1 MQRSLEGWLKD
12 SAEQKRQVNTD
23 KQAGLASRSSKF
35 PALQGHST
43 PFAAIVIA
51 LAVLLGPSSD
61 TESVH
66 CPGAAP
72 QSTMADWTSASFRG
86 DGDLLYMSAGLDEST
101 PGAFDAALKC

>member
-1 MQRSLEGWLKD
+1 MAARAVLGRVWQH
-12 SAEQKRQVNTD
+12 AQVFAFHVCVLIPRHD
-23 KQAGLASRSSKF
+23 I
-35 PALQGHST
+35 ST
-43 PFAAIVIA
+43 PCAAIVIA

-61 TESVH
+61 AESVH

-101 PGAFDAALKC
+101 PGAFDVALKC

>member
-43 PFAAIVIA
+43 PVAAIVIA

-72 QSTMADWTSASFRG
+72 QSTTFRG
-86 DGDLLYMSAGLDEST
+86 DGDLLYGGLDEST
-101 PGAFDAALKC
+101 PGAFDIDAALKC